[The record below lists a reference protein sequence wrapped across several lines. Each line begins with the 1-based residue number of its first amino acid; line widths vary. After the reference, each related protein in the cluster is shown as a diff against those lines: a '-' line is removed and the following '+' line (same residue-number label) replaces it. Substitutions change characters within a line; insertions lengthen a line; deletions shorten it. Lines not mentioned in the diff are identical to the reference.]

1 MGLPP
6 VYRHILGMGGLYV
19 VDEAHAHLRCIHPD
33 KAGLGVCAKPVAC
46 RSRFASAFCGGGG
59 GRVLGMQNKEMELML
74 MLEIRARSARM
85 DGVENPYAVQTR
97 TKGEFSGI

>member
-1 MGLPP
+1 
-6 VYRHILGMGGLYV
+6 
-19 VDEAHAHLRCIHPD
+19 
-33 KAGLGVCAKPVAC
+33 
-46 RSRFASAFCGGGG
+46 
-59 GRVLGMQNKEMELML
+59 MELML